1 MYVWLFCSNSPTK
14 VKSILILRCYLLIGE
29 SHLNLAKENRG
40 ALAKLPKKMNPSAS
54 IAMLIRSVIA
64 ELVTFVNKYFPNVN
78 NYKILLILFFFLG
91 GGGGGACFQI
101 GCVFRP
107 TTHISGHF
115 IQECHPPPP
124 HRPTSPPPPQ
134 PPPPLPGEHSYT
146 SQLSNSPQTLSAHI
160 SSSQDLLGRLLSL
173 HTPINVDCKHGGI
186 GELQH
191 VR

>member
-1 MYVWLFCSNSPTK
+1 M
-14 VKSILILRCYLLIGE
+14 LLTDWRITFE
-29 SHLNLAKENRG
+29 FEENRG

-78 NYKILLILFFFLG
+78 NYKILLILFYFFWG
-91 GGGGGACFQI
+91 GGGGG
-101 GCVFRP
+101 GLVSKLGVFSDQQHTYP
-107 TTHISGHF
+107 GISYRSAT
-115 IQECHPPPP
+115 PPRP
-124 HRPTSPPPPQ
+124 HRPTSPPPQ